1 MDLVN
6 AYHDAIGGA
15 PIQGPASSKK
25 KGGSAKRSASSANLD
40 SPAVKPS
47 ASASKKRGRQ
57 SDTNGLMS
65 TANLPNGTWDNDVLR
80 VHTVLEDTDP
90 TVKGKGKVLLGL
102 IEWNKGGKTQHPL
115 ATLRRKC
122 PQRMLDYYEQH
133 L

>member
-6 AYHDAIGGA
+6 AYHDEIGGA

-25 KGGSAKRSASSANLD
+25 KGGAKRSASTANLD
-40 SPAVKPS
+40 SPAVKP
-47 ASASKKRGRQ
+47 SASKKRGRQ

-65 TANLPNGTWDNDVLR
+65 TANLPSGTWDNDVLR
-80 VHTVLEDTDP
+80 VHTVLEETPDP
-90 TVKGKGKVLLGL
+90 TTKSKGKVLLGL